1 MMINPDKLPYTSK
14 DKFLSNGKNK
24 TELVNFLADLLRAEN
39 IGAICCSDDADTSI
53 VQCIIDQ
60 ATHDIVEVRAED
72 NDILIMLIHH
82 VTRTH
87 NSVLLT
93 TSKGCYNVIEI
104 AESLTELQRF
114 AILLIHAFTGCD
126 TVSSIFGYS
135 KEKLFTSLT
144 STDLLRD
151 QFDVFYSADSTI
163 EDISKAGVELFQSI
177 YNSLGTPLSKLR
189 LHRYDKQSKAGVIR
203 PEGLPPTDSAAS
215 QHSLRAYLQ
224 LQDWLLLQSMSRDP
238 LDYGWCRHASGYEPV
253 MMTEPMAPE
262 HLLKFVSCNC
272 KGSCL
277 TQRCSCQKNNMK
289 CISACGNCH
298 GTDCKNVK
306 LDVIVDV

>member
-60 ATHDIVEVRAED
+60 ATHNIVEVRAED

-93 TSKGCYNVIEI
+93 TSKGSYNVIEI

-114 AILLIHAFTGCD
+114 AILLIHAFTVGRIAGERERKE
-126 TVSSIFGYS
+126 VSRRKRRTGIYTKSSETKPY
-135 KEKLFTSLT
+135 LT
-144 STDLLRD
+144 G
-151 QFDVFYSADSTI
+151 A
-163 EDISKAGVELFQSI
+163 
-177 YNSLGTPLSKLR
+177 LS
-189 LHRYDKQSKAGVIR
+189 
-203 PEGLPPTDSAAS
+203 
-215 QHSLRAYLQ
+215 
-224 LQDWLLLQSMSRDP
+224 
-238 LDYGWCRHASGYEPV
+238 
-253 MMTEPMAPE
+253 
-262 HLLKFVSCNC
+262 
-272 KGSCL
+272 
-277 TQRCSCQKNNMK
+277 
-289 CISACGNCH
+289 
-298 GTDCKNVK
+298 
-306 LDVIVDV
+306 